1 MGNRVFRLVLIV
13 LTLFSSAGLL
23 YADVTGSIQGVV
35 SDRTQGGIV
44 GAKLTI
50 TNTQTNLRYETVTG
64 PDGSYHVLALPAGTY
79 TLVVTATGFRPFT
92 ETNIEVKVNDQLH
105 IDATMAFGT
114 TTENVSGEAHAVQG
128 QTQNTHTARLN
139 R

>member
-13 LTLFSSAGLL
+13 LTLLSSARLL

-35 SDRTQGGIV
+35 SDSTQGAIV

-50 TNTQTNLRYETVTG
+50 TNTQTNLRYEAVTG

-79 TLVVTATGFRPFT
+79 TLVVTANGFRPFT
-92 ETNIEVKVNDQLH
+92 ETNITVKVNDQLH
-105 IDATMAFGT
+105 ADVTMALG
-114 TTENVSGEAHAVQG
+114 
-128 QTQNTHTARLN
+128 
-139 R
+139 